1 MTPEERE
8 AVILI
13 FASRK
18 KVYKLLHDFWI
29 NEPGEKQLE
38 ELYDPSLKV
47 TLELLSPDEMVPL
60 SSYLE
65 KMQVNYEEFNEEYLK
80 DIQAQYHQMMQSV
93 EIHLSAPFAVKYL
106 DLPQDELRE
115 EMLMVGATY
124 ERYGAL
130 HNDSSIEADSYLA
143 VELSFMG
150 RASGLAQ
157 QAIELGIDR
166 RAQQLLEEQ
175 EWFLNYFSSPERV
188 AVIAEQQDAGK
199 EIFY

>member
-93 EIHLSAPFAVKYL
+93 EVHLSAPFAVKYL

-150 RASGLAQ
+150 RARGLAQ
-157 QAIELGIDR
+157 QAIELGIER